1 MARRP
6 ITANPSQIIVEQLAA
21 SGVKYVFNNPGS
33 REARFMDA
41 LHSHPSVHGILALH
55 EGSVAAMAG
64 GYTQAKLEP
73 AAMVVH
79 LSAGL
84 AQSLGQVINIYEG
97 SLPVVIITFAGD
109 TGSYYDRIGM
119 ELDPSFGP
127 TSISAPFTKSSW
139 TVVEPD
145 GLAHAVDRAFRV
157 AATPPVGPVH
167 LAVYDRMLGADEV
180 ETTIIEGARHGVRA
194 GAPDDADLEELERAM
209 RDAKRLLFYVGD
221 GVWKSGAQD
230 NVAALAERYGAAVC
244 GDFRSLPIK
253 HPLHCGAPY
262 EVITDEVFDTIICI
276 GARHVGT
283 GFPEPYTPARLAP
296 RIVAI
301 GSDVRNLK
309 NIQDVDFAILADER
323 KTLERLEALASHETP
338 GAYDDRRAWAHGH
351 ASALRQERLRTARNV
366 EAQPGTVR
374 PWVLLDAL
382 DEALEDRGGA
392 SVMMEQFVLPISS
405 MAAKGE
411 SGQSMYTYVAGGSE
425 GYGVGGAIGL
435 KLGDPERRVVGLI
448 GDGSL
453 YYADSGLWTAAHHA
467 IPLLFVV
474 PNNHSY
480 GTVAG
485 SFGGVDGNMTRTG
498 QYAGVVLEGMD
509 PAKIAE
515 AFGVESMTVTD
526 EGEVRSAIEEGLR
539 VVDDEKRPFL
549 LDVRLPLGLPH
560 GGRPAPHYRLT
571 DE

>member
-1 MARRP
+1 MATSSQSSRRP

-41 LHSHPSVHGILALH
+41 LHSHPDVHGILALH

-84 AQSLGQVINIYEG
+84 AQSLGQVINLYEG

-109 TGSYYDRIGM
+109 TGSYYDKIGM

-139 TVVEPD
+139 TIVEPE

-167 LAVYDRMLGADEV
+167 LAIYDRMLGAEEV
-180 ETTIIEGARHGVRA
+180 ETTIIEGARHGVRP
-194 GAPDDADLEELERAM
+194 GAPDDGDLEELERAL
-209 RDAKRLLFYVGD
+209 RDAKRLLLYVGD

-230 NVAALAERYGAAVC
+230 HVAALAERYGAAVC

-253 HPLHCGAPY
+253 HPLHCGPVY
-262 EVITDEVFDTIICI
+262 EALADGDYDTIVCI
-276 GARHVGT
+276 GARHIGT

-323 KTLERLEALASHETP
+323 KTLERLTGASTASAFAE
-338 GAYDDRRAWAHGH
+338 RRAWARGR
-351 ASALRQERLRTARNV
+351 ASALREKRLSTARDV
-366 EAQPGTVR
+366 DAQQGTVR

-382 DEALEDRGGA
+382 DETLEDKGGA
-392 SVMMEQFVLPISS
+392 SVMMEQFALPIAS
-405 MAAKGE
+405 MAGKGGP
-411 SGQSMYTYVAGGSE
+411 GQSTYMYVAGGSE
-425 GYGVGGAIGL
+425 GYGVGGRHR
-435 KLGDPERRVVGLI
+435 PEAGRPGAPRRGP
-448 GDGSL
+448 
-453 YYADSGLWTAAHHA
+453 H
-467 IPLLFVV
+467 
-474 PNNHSY
+474 
-480 GTVAG
+480 
-485 SFGGVDGNMTRTG
+485 R
-498 QYAGVVLEGMD
+498 
-509 PAKIAE
+509 
-515 AFGVESMTVTD
+515 
-526 EGEVRSAIEEGLR
+526 R
-539 VVDDEKRPFL
+539 
-549 LDVRLPLGLPH
+549 RLPLLRRLRPLDGGPPRHPSALRCAQQPLIRHRRRLVRRRGRQHDPHRRVCRSRARRHGPVQDRRGLRRRVDDRNRRRRHP
-560 GGRPAPHYRLT
+560 GRHRRGPPRRR
-571 DE
+571 